1 VTPIVTKHVLC
12 PCTQSRRRPS
22 PPHLHKSP
30 KITLTSSGAPN
41 PIGGSINALRVLAFA
56 HLRRTICD
64 KLLPTLGEIKSG
76 KVFRGVLW
84 ILGEYLEG
92 DAGIKAGIQEIRK
105 VLGEIPILAS
115 EQRLL
120 DEAEGDGGEVKNSQP
135 LKVEEGS
142 RLRVLVDGTYATTV
156 FTSPTA
162 AKLEATKAVAK
173 PPLRSKGLEFS

>member
-1 VTPIVTKHVLC
+1 
-12 PCTQSRRRPS
+12 
-22 PPHLHKSP
+22 
-30 KITLTSSGAPN
+30 
-41 PIGGSINALRVLAFA
+41 
-56 HLRRTICD
+56 
-64 KLLPTLGEIKSG
+64 
-76 KVFRGVLW
+76 
-84 ILGEYLEG
+84 LGEYLEG

-142 RLRVLVDGTYATTV
+142 RLRVLVDGTYATTA